1 MNQLRSLNLLFL
13 KDGEWGAGSLGD
25 IAASAYQPAPVFLPG
40 ESHGQ
45 RRLAGCGSQGRKELD
60 TTEATERAGTLVW
73 F

>member
-45 RRLAGCGSQGRKELD
+45 RRLAGCGPQGRKELD